1 MHIEII
7 TNYRHVNIFNICV
20 VCFYLLKED
29 DLLVSSATK
38 TGTWTQLIR
47 NATETAIQPSR
58 QTERH
63 STRTL
68 GQSVSYEV
76 SVAHANSAVGTY
88 LFCEAE

>member
-38 TGTWTQLIR
+38 TGTWTQLIS

-58 QTERH
+58 QSQLSAT
-63 STRTL
+63 
-68 GQSVSYEV
+68 Q
-76 SVAHANSAVGTY
+76 HAR
-88 LFCEAE
+88 

>member
-29 DLLVSSATK
+29 DLLMSSATK

-58 QTERH
+58 QSQLSAT
-63 STRTL
+63 
-68 GQSVSYEV
+68 Q
-76 SVAHANSAVGTY
+76 HAR
-88 LFCEAE
+88 

>member
-7 TNYRHVNIFNICV
+7 TNYRDVNIFNICV

-58 QTERH
+58 QSQLSAT
-63 STRTL
+63 
-68 GQSVSYEV
+68 Q
-76 SVAHANSAVGTY
+76 HAR
-88 LFCEAE
+88 

>member
-7 TNYRHVNIFNICV
+7 TNYHHVNIFNICV

-58 QTERH
+58 QSQLSAT
-63 STRTL
+63 
-68 GQSVSYEV
+68 Q
-76 SVAHANSAVGTY
+76 HAR
-88 LFCEAE
+88 

>member
-1 MHIEII
+1 MHIEIT
-7 TNYRHVNIFNICV
+7 TNHRHVNIFNICV

-58 QTERH
+58 QSQLSAT
-63 STRTL
+63 
-68 GQSVSYEV
+68 Q
-76 SVAHANSAVGTY
+76 HAR
-88 LFCEAE
+88 